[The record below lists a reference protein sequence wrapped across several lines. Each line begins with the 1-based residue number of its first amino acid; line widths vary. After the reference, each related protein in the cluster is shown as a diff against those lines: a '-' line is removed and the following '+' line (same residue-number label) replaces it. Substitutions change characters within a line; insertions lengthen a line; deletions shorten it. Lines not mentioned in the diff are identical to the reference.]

1 MGGKT
6 KAMVHLSRVTTG
18 DMSSHFIDA
27 ETEAQENDLS
37 IRCSLSVTDKGLISP
52 SCIPGLG
59 LGWLPPPD
67 PEGLW
72 REN

>member
-6 KAMVHLSRVTTG
+6 KAMVHLSHVTTG

-37 IRCSLSVTDKGLISP
+37 FVAVCL
-52 SCIPGLG
+52 
-59 LGWLPPPD
+59 
-67 PEGLW
+67 
-72 REN
+72 